1 MSGTKQRVLGL
12 FLAMRSRVS
21 RVVGGMV
28 AGGDVEDIL
37 QDTYL
42 RLHEMKRADH
52 IRNPEA
58 FIFQTARNLA
68 LDHLKRADSRLVD
81 RHENVEQLQELAAQ
95 RDADTIYRE
104 VAVGKDFSDFC
115 AAVQQLPEQCR
126 RAFVLRKVY
135 GYSQREIAETLEISV
150 SSVEKHVA
158 RGLRLIY
165 RTLHEAPASTE
176 MGEVVTDMALHRAR
190 RRVEP

>member
-1 MSGTKQRVLGL
+1 
-12 FLAMRSRVS
+12 
-21 RVVGGMV
+21 MV

-135 GYSQREIAETLEISV
+135 GYS
-150 SSVEKHVA
+150 
-158 RGLRLIY
+158 
-165 RTLHEAPASTE
+165 
-176 MGEVVTDMALHRAR
+176 
-190 RRVEP
+190 